1 MTSTKQLL
9 LLAAAT
15 LVTCHSSCSAATTVP
30 RGPLLNTASKTNINI
45 NTNINTPL
53 LLTTRGGKTSPS
65 KKKKRKKTKSGTAKQ
80 VIDHAMKEKDSA
92 QALGDAIR

>member
-1 MTSTKQLL
+1 MANSKRLL

-15 LVTCHSSCSAATTVP
+15 HVVANSSCSAATTVP
-30 RGPLLNTASKTNINI
+30 RGTLHAAKNINC
-45 NTNINTPL
+45 NGEVKINTPL

-65 KKKKRKKTKSGTAKQ
+65 KKKKKKTKSGKAKK